1 MSAESG
7 PGTRLRNLPVMG
19 DGLEATQMSTTQA
32 QGQTQ
37 QGSTAANNPPPPET
51 SNPNKPKRMTNQ
63 LQYLLKVVLKTLWKH
78 QFSWPFQQPVD
89 AVKLNL
95 PVSIDLRELKE
106 QQCILSFSGV
116 RGHGV
121 GCLWKMGGEEQP
133 KGGKKCVWQ
142 RNWLGGQQERNR
154 NVVS

>member
-32 QGQTQ
+32 QAQPQ
-37 QGSTAANNPPPPET
+37 QGSTVGVNPPPPET
-51 SNPNKPKRMTNQ
+51 SNPNKPKRQTNQ

-78 QFSWPFQQPVD
+78 QFAWPFQQPVD

-95 PVSIDLRELKE
+95 PVTSCSNHTSISAACLDPVGSHQKRFVPLQK
-106 QQCILSFSGV
+106 LSFV
-116 RGHGV
+116 
-121 GCLWKMGGEEQP
+121 
-133 KGGKKCVWQ
+133 
-142 RNWLGGQQERNR
+142 
-154 NVVS
+154 